1 MIDFSFVYFIQGNN
15 IMHAFGSAEEKQ
27 RKWLL
32 DHWALDWMGLTSQ
45 PIDAIYSYF
54 GAKVT

>member
-1 MIDFSFVYFIQGNN
+1 
-15 IMHAFGSAEEKQ
+15 MHAFGSAEEKQ